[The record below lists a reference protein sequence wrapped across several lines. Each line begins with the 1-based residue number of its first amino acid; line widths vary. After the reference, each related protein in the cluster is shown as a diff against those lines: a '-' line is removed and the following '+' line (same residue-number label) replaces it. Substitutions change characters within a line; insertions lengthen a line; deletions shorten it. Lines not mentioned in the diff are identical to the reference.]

1 MLLTR
6 GILRGAMD
14 RTRWLNLSTCIDRE
28 KVNCLRSWPRSSIST
43 MSSWYSFMRTHMNKK
58 SILKDCSSS
67 NKFKVTVYPL
77 RSKQSQWQGQ
87 LAEEGRT
94 ELRGVGKPN
103 PNASESGGQSQCIDP
118 ETSGQSRMY
127 SILNIVN
134 GLNMNKILRDFEA
147 SRTDQKLKTLQLEVD
162 HLQ

>member
-1 MLLTR
+1 MPLTKL
-6 GILRGAMD
+6 ILPRAMD
-14 RTRWLNLSTCIDRE
+14 RTRWLNLSKCIERE
-28 KVNCLRSWPRSSIST
+28 RVNCLSNWPKSSTST
-43 MSSWYSFMRTHMNKK
+43 MSSWYSSMRTHMNKK

-67 NKFKVTVYPL
+67 NKFKVTVFPL
-77 RSKQSQWQGQ
+77 RPKQSQWQGQ

-127 SILNIVN
+127 TIINIVN

-147 SRTDQKLKTLQLEVD
+147 SRTDQKLKTLQMEVD